1 MRVCVNLLGAEQ
13 WFGGDLDGM
22 INLVRLA
29 ERRGVD
35 QVVLPEHVAFGDDL
49 GGYPFGE
56 FLGARDSPW
65 YEPIVLLA
73 GIATA
78 TESIRLAT
86 GVLIAPLRPAVL
98 LAKQLTTL
106 DILSKGRLDIGVGTG
121 WHKAEFD
128 ACGVSFDDRI
138 GQLDEQ
144 VRACRALW
152 KTAPASFEGKYI
164 RFSGLYQRPAPR
176 QAGGVPIWFG
186 VPPSA
191 ANFARIAEIGNGWLP
206 MGLSAEKLAENV
218 TKLRKAFVARGRDPS
233 TVGIRHVLM
242 PASGVKSNA
251 DLASTLLE
259 AKGWVDAGAN
269 IIEMYPQMFCQRL
282 EQFED
287 FLDGLLSL
295 KKMDRCR

>member
-1 MRVCVNLLGAEQ
+1 MLLRVCVNLLGVDQ
-13 WFGGDLDGM
+13 WFGGDLDGV
-22 INLVRLA
+22 IELVKVA

-49 GGYPFGE
+49 ANYPFGE
-56 FLGARDSPW
+56 FLGVRDAPW

-78 TESIRLAT
+78 TERIRLAT

-98 LAKQLTTL
+98 LAKQLATL
-106 DILSKGRLDIGVGTG
+106 DVLSKGRLDIGVGTG
-121 WHKAEFD
+121 WHEAEFD
-128 ACGVSFDDRI
+128 ACGVPFDNRI
-138 GQLDEQ
+138 GYLDEQ
-144 VRACRALW
+144 VRACQALW
-152 KTAPASFEGKYI
+152 RGAPASFEGKFI

-191 ANFARIAEIGNGWLP
+191 ANLARIADIGDGWLP
-206 MGLSAEKLAENV
+206 MGLSTEQLAASV
-218 TKLRKAFVARGRDPS
+218 AKLRAAFIARGRDPG
-233 TVGIRHVLM
+233 TLAVRHVLM
-242 PASGVKSNA
+242 PSSGVKSNA

-259 AKGWVDAGAN
+259 AKGWVNAGATV
-269 IIEMYPQMFCQRL
+269 IEMYPQMFCQNF
-282 EQFED
+282 EQFEG

-295 KKMDRCR
+295 KEMG